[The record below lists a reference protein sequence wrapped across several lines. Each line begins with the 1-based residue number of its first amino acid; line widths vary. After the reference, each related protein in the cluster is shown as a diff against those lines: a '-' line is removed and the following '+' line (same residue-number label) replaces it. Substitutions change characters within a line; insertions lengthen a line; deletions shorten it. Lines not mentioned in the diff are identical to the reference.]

1 MSSAARLL
9 QFLDQ
14 RRTFRAL
21 LILNVLMVLVT
32 LWMSRNS
39 MLSDGWSY
47 LNLAEGI
54 LHGKYSMWWVLDG
67 YYPDTF
73 RAPGYPFFIACCLK
87 LFGTW
92 KAVKVVNFVL
102 YWVALYYA
110 LRTIEH
116 LDPRRSTRSI
126 FLLLLLPMVN
136 IPFYINQLYTEIPV
150 LAGLTFLM
158 DAYLRMGRWSILR
171 AAIAGLLMGFLIL
184 CKPMLVAFPFG
195 MLVLTWWFGR
205 SGSDVRGQLVML
217 GMCTVSLLPYGL
229 WSLEHHGV
237 FKVTP
242 IQGGSGY
249 MHFAYWCGK
258 MPAYQDTISLRNFTG
273 DELIRFTPEDSVPAN
288 IASFEQEWAGV
299 NAQLAPL
306 LTREDSVMMASWDRL
321 PYAAEPTYNT
331 AYALMREKLLGRLAL
346 QHMLHDPWYTL
357 GYKAYTA
364 VRLWVIGIQRQ
375 DFARASLSS
384 RVQMLYATLSTLF
397 NFLLALVLLPW
408 AYLRGILPLRT
419 TWPLLATVLYVWL
432 LHIPFTI
439 QARYTV
445 CARFALFVLMALALT
460 GFLQRAAA
468 RRNTL
473 GRP

>member
-1 MSSAARLL
+1 MALAASLL
-9 QFLDQ
+9 QFLDR
-14 RRTFRAL
+14 RRTFHAL
-21 LILNVLMVLVT
+21 LVLNVLMVLVT

-47 LNLAEGI
+47 LNLAEGM

-67 YYPDTF
+67 YYADTF
-73 RAPGYPFFIACCLK
+73 RAPGYPFFIACCIK

-92 KAVKVVNFVL
+92 KAVKAVNFVL
-102 YWVALYYA
+102 YWAALHYA
-110 LRTIEH
+110 LRTVEH

-158 DAYLRMGRWSILR
+158 DAWVRHHRWSFLR
-171 AAIAGLLMGFLIL
+171 AAGAGLLLGFLIL
-184 CKPMLVAFPFG
+184 CKPMLVALPVG
-195 MLVLTWWFGR
+195 MVALAWWSGR
-205 SGSDVRGQLVML
+205 RRTDVRGQLVML
-217 GMCTVSLLPYGL
+217 GMCALSLAPYGM
-229 WSLEHHGV
+229 WSLKHHGV

-242 IQGGSGY
+242 IQGGGGY

-273 DELIRFTPEDSVPAN
+273 DELIRFTPADSVTAN
-288 IASFEQEWAGV
+288 IIAFEREWAGV
-299 NAQLAPL
+299 IAQLAPL
-306 LTREDSVMMASWDRL
+306 LTDRDSVMMASWDRL

-331 AYALMREKLLGRLAL
+331 AYAIKREELLSHLAL
-346 QHMLHDPWYTL
+346 EHMLHDPVYTL
-357 GYKAYTA
+357 TYKAYTA

-375 DFARASLSS
+375 DFERASFSGK
-384 RVQMLYATLSTLF
+384 VQMLYATLSTLA

-408 AYLRGILPLRT
+408 AYLRGILQWRT

-460 GFLQRAAA
+460 ECLRRSGAA
-468 RRNTL
+468 RQ
-473 GRP
+473 GP

>member
-1 MSSAARLL
+1 MPFAARIL
-9 QFLDQ
+9 QFLDR
-14 RRTFRAL
+14 RRTFHAL
-21 LILNVLMVLVT
+21 LVLNVLMVLVT

-54 LHGKYSMWWVLDG
+54 LHGRYSMWWVLDG
-67 YYPDTF
+67 YYADTF
-73 RAPGYPFFIACCLK
+73 RAPGYPFFVACCLK

-92 KAVKVVNFVL
+92 KSVKAVNFLL
-102 YWVALYYA
+102 YWIALYHA
-110 LRTIEH
+110 LRTVEH

-158 DAYLRMGRWSILR
+158 DAYLRPGRWSIGR
-171 AAIAGLLMGFLIL
+171 AITAGLLMGFLIL
-184 CKPMLVAFPFG
+184 CKPMLLGFPIGMVA
-195 MLVLTWWFGR
+195 LAWWFGR
-205 SGSDVRGQLVML
+205 RKADLRGQLVML
-217 GMCTVSLLPYGL
+217 GLCGLSLLPYGL
-229 WSLEHHGV
+229 WSLKHHGV

-242 IQGGSGY
+242 IQGGGGY

-273 DELIRFTPEDSVPAN
+273 DELIRFTPADSVKSN
-288 IASFEQEWAGV
+288 IHAFEEEWAGV

-306 LTREDSVMMASWDRL
+306 LTRKDSVMMASWDRL

-331 AYALMREKLLGRLAL
+331 AYALMREKLLGRLAIDR
-346 QHMLHDPWYTL
+346 MLHDPWYTL

-375 DFARASLSS
+375 DFERASFRS
-384 RVQMLYATLSTLF
+384 RVQMLYATGSTLL

-408 AYLRGILPLRT
+408 AYLRGVLALRT

-460 GFLQRAAA
+460 GLLQRFSAK
-468 RRNTL
+468 RNA
-473 GRP
+473 